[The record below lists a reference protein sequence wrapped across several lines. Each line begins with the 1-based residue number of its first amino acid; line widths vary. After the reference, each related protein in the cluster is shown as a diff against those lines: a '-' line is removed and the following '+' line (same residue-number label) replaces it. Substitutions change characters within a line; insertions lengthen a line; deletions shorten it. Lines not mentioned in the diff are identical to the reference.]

1 MSTVVS
7 EIEKQLADA
16 IKHQEAL
23 QEKLLKERTKE
34 AGKFFESLTAG
45 LTKYIDVLTSEQRS
59 QVARM
64 VGFVH
69 TKHKAHGSRAVRGGA
84 PTHKLSNAQGS
95 QFHYRGRGRKP
106 QVLVDFEASP
116 EGQELLK
123 AGKPTHIAL

>member
-1 MSTVVS
+1 MSNVVS

-34 AGKFFESLTAG
+34 AGKFFEILTGG
-45 LTKYIDVLTSEQRS
+45 LTKYLDVLTNDQRS
-59 QVARM
+59 QIARM

-69 TKHKAHGSRAVRGGA
+69 TKNKAHGNRNARGGA
-84 PTHKLSNAQGS
+84 PTHKLANTQAS